1 MCARG
6 VETLPDFTTF
16 AARTVVSLRMFIR
29 SAITNRRSNQFTSTP
44 HSSHYSIVSFQC
56 PSADS
61 LEPPKKGANQRRCP
75 LHSLVSLLTR
85 SLFSSTTNYMRIIIK
100 GLNATGTIHLN
111 YAEEADNSQ
120 SLIILRPNLTCTS
133 IHLLGLASSR
143 QPTMSCPLTGAISAA
158 SAPDDFPA
166 AYEI

>member
-1 MCARG
+1 MG

-16 AARTVVSLRMFIR
+16 AARTVVSLKMFIK
-29 SAITNRRSNQFTSTP
+29 SAITNRRSNQFASTP
-44 HSSHYSIVSFQC
+44 LFTLFYRFSVHPRIPLNY
-56 PSADS
+56 PR
-61 LEPPKKGANQRRCP
+61 KGANQRRCP

-120 SLIILRPNLTCTS
+120 SLNILRPNLTCTS